1 MRIISHIH
9 ARCTLHMAHV
19 HGCRAHAHVTRPR
32 ATPRTRPLHATPRT
46 HAHALSF
53 FRFYQKQILIY
64 VSFLVCTHRSWRRTE
79 DKARKTRR
87 LKSVW
92 RERKR
97 LPRNAPHGE
106 VRVFL
111 SFFHYHL
118 GGKRKKLTDGLDFFF
133 LTLDSGEKE
142 TD

>member
-1 MRIISHIH
+1 MHVALHVAHGTCTRH
-9 ARCTLHMAHV
+9 AP
-19 HGCRAHAHVTRPR
+19 TRNATHQTAPR
-32 ATPRTRPLHATPRT
+32 HATPRT

-111 SFFHYHL
+111 SFFRYHL
-118 GGKRKKLTDGLDFFF
+118 GGKRKKLTDGLEFFF